1 MTTSGAKDCRF
12 SFPWTAV
19 AIISLSSLTF
29 PCLSLLKPRTAP
41 PDDLKTLQPKEA
53 KRTEVEVILG
63 AAFLRLTANPF
74 KTL

>member
-1 MTTSGAKDCRF
+1 MI
-12 SFPWTAV
+12 FPATNLRLVRGFPV